1 MNVSELKRV
10 LSLFVNDPTELDFR
24 SGRIVA
30 NVQNDL
36 LDVNVKTDAGT
47 GELKIEDGDT
57 IFTAR
62 DWILRRVAR
71 IELLAERIL
80 ATTSETS
87 AFVKPSGILR
97 NDISSSDTDE
107 EVHVPDAVATLQ
119 EKLGQRV
126 PATTSVLYLTSDAG
140 EGKTTL
146 INNLARNQAALCKSR
161 KSNWLVVPIPLGGKT
176 FLRFDDVVIGTLSN
190 KLRFNRYYFDG
201 FLELVRLGAVV
212 PAFDGFEEMFVEGH
226 SGEAISALGSLVDA
240 LDSQGSL
247 IVAAR
252 KAFFEFNSF
261 RTQARLFDSIGD
273 RSASFSR
280 LKIDRWGERQFL
292 DYGVKRHF
300 KDSALLYRRFS
311 DRLGPAHPLLSRAYL
326 VRRLFDV
333 ADDAVSL
340 DNLFAQLG
348 NEPQDYFFRFIEAL
362 VEREAADKWLDKTG
376 DASQPLLTLAEH
388 HELLAAIAREMW
400 QSSANAVRPDT
411 LDVIVDLFA
420 EPKRRGPTFVRQIRE
435 RIKNHSLLAADAG
448 RGELVQFDHDEFRRF
463 YLGEALGQALVDDEA
478 ADLLS
483 ILSAD
488 HLPSDTCDQALNHAE
503 RAGKELDACIPAVLK
518 IAKNTTT
525 LSFARENCGALLVRL
540 LTAANKRVDSL
551 LVENVSFPVDA
562 FSTRAINAVS
572 FRKCYFQPST
582 FVGAHLDSI
591 RFEDCEF
598 ERIELDDGELNG
610 VRDVAFV
617 RCKINALSVN
627 LLGEDKSYYGPH
639 EIGVALVE
647 RGAIVQDE
655 HLKNLNVQDAPD
667 VRIELVERFL
677 RVFLRTTQVN
687 DDTIKAKFGRL
698 HGALFMD
705 EVMPALI
712 RSGIVETVK
721 YQGRGVQSRYKLGVH
736 MQAIQNSLEVCEGS
750 FERFIAAFDR

>member
-10 LSLFVNDPTELDFR
+10 LSLFVNDPSELDFR

-30 NVQNDL
+30 NIQNDL
-36 LDVNVKTDAGT
+36 LDVIVKTDSET

-87 AFVKPSGILR
+87 AFVRPSGILR
-97 NDISSSDTDE
+97 NDISSSDVDE
-107 EVHVPDAVATLQ
+107 EIRVPDAVKTLQ

-201 FLELVRLGAVV
+201 FLELIRLGAVV

-261 RTQARLFDSIGD
+261 RTQARLFDAIGD
-273 RSASFSR
+273 QSASFSR
-280 LKIDRWGERQFL
+280 LKIDRWGEQQFL
-292 DYGVKRHF
+292 DYGVKRKF

-333 ADDAVSL
+333 AYDAESL
-340 DNLFAQLG
+340 INLFPQL
-348 NEPQDYFFRFIEAL
+348 
-362 VEREAADKWLDKTG
+362 
-376 DASQPLLTLAEH
+376 
-388 HELLAAIAREMW
+388 
-400 QSSANAVRPDT
+400 
-411 LDVIVDLFA
+411 
-420 EPKRRGPTFVRQIRE
+420 
-435 RIKNHSLLAADAG
+435 
-448 RGELVQFDHDEFRRF
+448 
-463 YLGEALGQALVDDEA
+463 
-478 ADLLS
+478 
-483 ILSAD
+483 
-488 HLPSDTCDQALNHAE
+488 
-503 RAGKELDACIPAVLK
+503 
-518 IAKNTTT
+518 
-525 LSFARENCGALLVRL
+525 
-540 LTAANKRVDSL
+540 
-551 LVENVSFPVDA
+551 
-562 FSTRAINAVS
+562 
-572 FRKCYFQPST
+572 
-582 FVGAHLDSI
+582 
-591 RFEDCEF
+591 
-598 ERIELDDGELNG
+598 
-610 VRDVAFV
+610 
-617 RCKINALSVN
+617 
-627 LLGEDKSYYGPH
+627 
-639 EIGVALVE
+639 
-647 RGAIVQDE
+647 
-655 HLKNLNVQDAPD
+655 
-667 VRIELVERFL
+667 
-677 RVFLRTTQVN
+677 
-687 DDTIKAKFGRL
+687 
-698 HGALFMD
+698 
-705 EVMPALI
+705 
-712 RSGIVETVK
+712 
-721 YQGRGVQSRYKLGVH
+721 
-736 MQAIQNSLEVCEGS
+736 
-750 FERFIAAFDR
+750 